1 MLNLVIAAR
10 YVLQVIGNRRIAHY
24 LIENH
29 PEVLREFR
37 AITSAALPTHDAV
50 EAL

>member
-10 YVLQVIGNRRIAHY
+10 YVLQVIGNPRIAHY
-24 LIENH
+24 LVENH